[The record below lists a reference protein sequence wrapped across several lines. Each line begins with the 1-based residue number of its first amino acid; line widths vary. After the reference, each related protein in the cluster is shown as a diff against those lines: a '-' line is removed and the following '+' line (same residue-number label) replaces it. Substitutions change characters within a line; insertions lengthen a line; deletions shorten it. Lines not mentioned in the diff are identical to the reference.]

1 MTSSTRGKWSAVG
14 TIVSAPIRG
23 FYYPGRVKA
32 IKRSVDQAASSPPLY
47 SVIFSD
53 PLGSL
58 TDQEPNDDQGL
69 ILDFTAEQLI
79 GRGFGHITSALL
91 CENQKVYITYRGRE
105 VGARVLKHEEEDDM
119 LRLVLDQADHQ
130 EMSVKLNEVRLLP
143 SRKSGRV
150 QEHPDYS
157 LLASG
162 RRSPT
167 EPEDINSGTIS
178 GANGSASTLTGK
190 ATKQSGSGR
199 RRTTSSSSSS
209 TSLLILDQSSLIPP
223 TATDHPIHT
232 VSAHIDVPSQP
243 R

>member
-79 GRGFGHITSALL
+79 GRGFGPITSALL
-91 CENQKVYITYRGRE
+91 CENQKVYITHRGRE
-105 VGARVLKHEEEDDM
+105 VGARVIKHEEEDD
-119 LRLVLDQADHQ
+119 LLHLVLDADSQ

-167 EPEDINSGTIS
+167 EPEEINSGTIA
-178 GANGSASTLTGK
+178 GANSNGSTLTGK
-190 ATKQSGSGR
+190 VTKQSGSGR
-199 RRTTSSSSSS
+199 RRTTSSSS

-232 VSAHIDVPSQP
+232 VSAHIDVPAQP